1 MLDYNNGNQVHTT
14 RRLVYGNEF
23 LLNVSDDEDE
33 DDDTEIYHGH
43 PHSAAAETHKLI
55 PLSSSIGASIMMA
68 NTTPH
73 PQVKYHSLGTGF
85 GRSTSKRYTS
95 WAIIVCTILFM
106 LLLVYIPIL
115 QNVQTP
121 RIGELDDIDCDAK
134 QFVNC
139 MNSRRTGIVMIFP
152 FGCILLYVNNI
163 FILLYFVIYIYVYN
177 ISCSMQ
183 LISKHLNI
191 LL

>member
-1 MLDYNNGNQVHTT
+1 MADYSNESNIHTT

-23 LLNVSDDEDE
+23 LLNGSDDDEE

-43 PHSAAAETHKLI
+43 PQNVAETHKLI

-68 NTTPH
+68 NTS
-73 PQVKYHSLGTGF
+73 PQVKYHGLGGGYY

-134 QFVNC
+134 QFENC
-139 MNSRRTGIVMIFP
+139 MNSRRTGIVMIFQ
-152 FGCILLYVNNI
+152 FYCCL
-163 FILLYFVIYIYVYN
+163 
-177 ISCSMQ
+177 
-183 LISKHLNI
+183 
-191 LL
+191 